1 MTQRE
6 LNELFQTLIHNHDVE
21 AGYEFQTHEINDIMT
36 KAYRE
41 VVDELYENFE
51 KDERVRKLLNPLVNN
66 GSVGGFSSSPY
77 YTNTY
82 SVSLY
87 NITPKVLYILTE
99 EASFAGYSD
108 RIPVK
113 PITLDSYTSNKKNP
127 FKKPYKNLVWRLDVG
142 KNNLLDTH
150 LVLPEDMLPGGYY
163 ITYLCQPETVDVT
176 SSSPLKIN
184 EAVHKDIVER
194 AVKQALLIKQTNKN
208 LI

>member
-51 KDERVRKLLNPLVNN
+51 RDERSRKLLYPLDNSTTVNT
-66 GSVGGFSSSPY
+66 FASSGY
-77 YTNTY
+77 YTNAY
-82 SVSLY
+82 SADLSA
-87 NITPKVLYILTE
+87 ITPKVLYLLTE
-99 EASFAGYSD
+99 ELTFVGDATT
-108 RIPVK
+108 RVNIKPV
-113 PITLDSYTSNKKNP
+113 TLDSYTANKTNP
-127 FKKPYKNLVWRLDVG
+127 FKKPYKKLAWRLDVG
-142 KNNLLDTH
+142 LSNLLT
-150 LVLPEDMLPGGYY
+150 VYIISTVTPSVYY
-163 ITYLCQPETVDVT
+163 ITYLCQPENVDVT